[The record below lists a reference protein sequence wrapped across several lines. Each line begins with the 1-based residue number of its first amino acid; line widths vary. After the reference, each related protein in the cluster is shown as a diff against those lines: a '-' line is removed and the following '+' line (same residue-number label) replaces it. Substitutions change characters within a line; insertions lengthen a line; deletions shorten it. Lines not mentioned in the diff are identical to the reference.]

1 MRMWV
6 AIFELSQFC
15 DTCANSCCSQ
25 IIKYIPYTDNVT
37 SKTKRWERH
46 QKKWNLVIHFGTNVW
61 FTARLYEC
69 HSMIS
74 NIGKS
79 IQLYRVRYFDDTT
92 DKLVIPVFFDLQT
105 HSHVFAH
112 DLIIFLLKRHS
123 SDSAKVFKLFTIILS
138 MTILRYSSH
147 VEIGANR

>member
-92 DKLVIPVFFDLQT
+92 DKLVIPVFFRFANAFTCVRSRFDNFFTEETFEWFGEGFQT
-105 HSHVFAH
+105 VHNHFIN
-112 DLIIFLLKRHS
+112 DNFEIF
-123 SDSAKVFKLFTIILS
+123 
-138 MTILRYSSH
+138 
-147 VEIGANR
+147 